1 MAHGGWVGVF
11 WAQGA
16 RIALVAGVAAL
27 AGLVYLFDPSTH
39 AFYPVC
45 RFHEWT
51 GWNCP
56 GCGAT
61 RALHALLHGRVV
73 EAMHDNILLTLGLPL
88 VLGRLLWFRGRR
100 AALVWPAHLLWF
112 GLVVAVLFA
121 ILRNLPAF
129 AFLSPTPTTF

>member
-1 MAHGGWVGVF
+1 MF

-16 RIALVAGVAAL
+16 RMALVAGVAAL
-27 AGLVYLFDPSTH
+27 AGFVYLFDPSTH
-39 AFYPVC
+39 SFYPVC

-88 VLGRLLWFRGRR
+88 VLGRLLWFRCRR